1 MLRES
6 LSEISA
12 DFQEFFYDFD
22 IYDDILHVSLKN
34 IKNVRYFI
42 QQKSMYFHYM
52 YMPPSLPPLAPDP
65 GTLAHRN
72 HAHMLPALVEIF
84 LSH

>member
-1 MLRES
+1 MILIFMMIFYTSHKKYQKRQIYHTAKINV
-6 LSEISA
+6 LS
-12 DFQEFFYDFD
+12 
-22 IYDDILHVSLKN
+22 LHV
-34 IKNVRYFI
+34 YA
-42 QQKSMYFHYM
+42 
-52 YMPPSLPPLAPDP
+52 PLPPLAPDP

>member
-1 MLRES
+1 MMIKKYKKS
-6 LSEISA
+6 HKKISKTS
-12 DFQEFFYDFD
+12 D
-22 IYDDILHVSLKN
+22 ISYSKN
-34 IKNVRYFI
+34 QCTFTTCIC
-42 QQKSMYFHYM
+42 
-52 YMPPSLPPLAPDP
+52 PPPPPLAPDP

>member
-22 IYDDILHVSLKN
+22 IYDDILHVSKKKYQKRQ
-34 IKNVRYFI
+34 IFQTAKINVLSLHVYA
-42 QQKSMYFHYM
+42 
-52 YMPPSLPPLAPDP
+52 PLPPLAPDP

-72 HAHMLPALVEIF
+72 HAHMLPALVEIL